1 MTGEPPE
8 VVVYLVLRLSSVE
21 VYLKPL
27 VWLHFYYFYYTS
39 LGTFIRFNFIIDTLY
54 NYLLS
59 SWMRGTVCAGQLLRR
74 VWVHSR
80 TQCLLIGLLLG
91 GGSGLPELGC
101 ECCHMLVADHDRHV
115 N

>member
-59 SWMRGTVCAGQLLRR
+59 SNIYRYHLRLSGGPRRSAVVLGNVPLELDARDRLRGAASAAGM
-74 VWVHSR
+74 
-80 TQCLLIGLLLG
+80 G
-91 GGSGLPELGC
+91 P
-101 ECCHMLVADHDRHV
+101 
-115 N
+115 